1 MNKLKDVGCCPM
13 CNEEFP
19 MEKLNIHASYCNG
32 KADLGSGAVTP
43 GGVKRKLEN
52 GNSGDNK
59 MTAPASSKTAS
70 IFNVKRMK
78 SDTQVKP
85 RTDEGKPE
93 NDKTTIG
100 GGDDISPMSQS
111 VAKKP
116 SSSAPLAERMR
127 PVDFTTYSGQ
137 DKSLGPASLLR
148 TLLEDVARMPSL
160 VVWGPPGCGKT
171 SLANIIATRAKQSA
185 GPGPGLRFVK
195 MSAVTCG
202 VAEVKE
208 VVKTAKTELA
218 MFKRRTI
225 LFLDEVH
232 RFNKSQQDH
241 FLPHIEAGTI
251 VFIGATTENPSFSLN
266 SALLS
271 RCKLVTL
278 EKLSGAA
285 VRKILTRALQEENVD
300 IVEKDPKESAKSAKS
315 HDDVTIHEDAVE
327 YLCNIVDGDARAALT
342 YLEMVINN
350 ARSSRS
356 RHRHISAED
365 AGSAVSRTNVKY
377 DRKGDQ
383 HYFMASALQKSIRG
397 SDPSAA
403 LYWLGRM
410 LRGGEDPAFIGRR
423 LVRCAAEDVD
433 TVADPGALSLAVSAM
448 QGAQLLGR
456 PECDLVL
463 ASAANHLARAP
474 KSHRLQHALEAVYR
488 CIDSPGPG
496 GLPDVP
502 LHLRQGGGKV
512 GQQLGWGEGYS
523 FDLAKVQSIEYL
535 PPDLRG
541 TNFFK

>member
-1 MNKLKDVGCCPM
+1 M

-93 NDKTTIG
+93 NDETTFG

-116 SSSAPLAERMR
+116 SLSAPLAERMR

-365 AGSAVSRTNVKY
+365 VGSAVSRTNVKY

-433 TVADPGALSLAVSAM
+433 TAADPGALSLAVSAM

>member
-1 MNKLKDVGCCPM
+1 
-13 CNEEFP
+13 

-32 KADLGSGAVTP
+32 KVDLGSGAVNP

-59 MTAPASSKTAS
+59 MTAPATSKTAS
-70 IFNVKRMK
+70 IFNVKRIK

-85 RTDEGKPE
+85 RPDERKPE
-93 NDKTTIG
+93 YDKTNSG
-100 GGDDISPMSQS
+100 GGGNNSAMSQN

-116 SSSAPLAERMR
+116 CSPVPLAERMR

-278 EKLSGAA
+278 EKLSGSA

-300 IVEKDPKESAKSAKS
+300 IVEKGPKETESVKS

-350 ARSSRS
+350 ARSSSS
-356 RHRHISAED
+356 RHGHISAED
-365 AGSAVSRTNVKY
+365 VGSAVSRTNVKY

-383 HYFMASALQKSIRG
+383 HYCQRAPEEYPRQRPERGAVLARPHAARRRGPRLHRAAAGALRRRG
-397 SDPSAA
+397 
-403 LYWLGRM
+403 
-410 LRGGEDPAFIGRR
+410 RGHGRR
-423 LVRCAAEDVD
+423 PR
-433 TVADPGALSLAVSAM
+433 
-448 QGAQLLGR
+448 GAQPRRVRDAGR
-456 PECDLVL
+456 
-463 ASAANHLARAP
+463 AAARAA
-474 KSHRLQHALEAVYR
+474 RV
-488 CIDSPGPG
+488 
-496 GLPDVP
+496 
-502 LHLRQGGGKV
+502 
-512 GQQLGWGEGYS
+512 
-523 FDLAKVQSIEYL
+523 
-535 PPDLRG
+535 
-541 TNFFK
+541 